1 MLKFNVLFSIY
12 EFEQIQ
18 NSEMKKRK
26 TKVIWTESQ
35 NDIHVDFGHT
45 KLNGKIETFMITISN
60 SEESINFLKIT

>member
-1 MLKFNVLFSIY
+1 
-12 EFEQIQ
+12 
-18 NSEMKKRK
+18 MKKRK

-45 KLNGKIETFMITISN
+45 KLNGEIETFMITISN